1 MPTFLI
7 LQSPNKGNVGTT
19 TQREEGFYK
28 PTFYQISD
36 SELQEYNAMNAHAK
50 AAFIAE
56 KLEAQIGTPTQDKKK
71 VAPIVEVVERV
82 EESVSVNL
90 SHSHFGENVE
100 VIMADKDAFLSVEKV
115 EMPEIEVEEPLNE
128 PINEVEVV
136 ETPKAKEKVKTVAK
150 AVEKPKA
157 KGRPKKTN

>member
-82 EESVSVNL
+82 EESVSV
-90 SHSHFGENVE
+90 
-100 VIMADKDAFLSVEKV
+100 

-128 PINEVEVV
+128 PINELTEKQIELYEKFDKHEKDSQV
-136 ETPKAKEKVKTVAK
+136 KALVS

>member
-82 EESVSVNL
+82 EESVSV
-90 SHSHFGENVE
+90 
-100 VIMADKDAFLSVEKV
+100 

-150 AVEKPKA
+150 EVEKPKA

>member
-19 TQREEGFYK
+19 TQREDGFYK

-56 KLEAQIGTPTQDKKK
+56 KLEAQMGMPLQDKKK
-71 VAPIVEVVERV
+71 VAPIVELVERV
-82 EESVSVNL
+82 EEPVLVNL

-128 PINEVEVV
+128 PINEV
-136 ETPKAKEKVKTVAK
+136 KV
-150 AVEKPKA
+150 VEKPKA